1 MDDRHRVAG
10 NGGTGQNPA
19 YSPTRPHTRTDPGAL
34 GHATG
39 VRHVAPV
46 KSGPTT
52 LGGRGSGGGR
62 RTLTPPAR
70 REGSAARP
78 GPVAAANGRAVGR
91 RPWYAPTTPGGPV
104 TPLHWS
110 PRG

>member
-34 GHATG
+34 GQATG
-39 VRHVAPV
+39 VRHATPV

-52 LGGRGSGGGR
+52 LGGRGSGGAAEPSPLLHDAR
-62 RTLTPPAR
+62 ARQPDPALSRPRTA
-70 REGSAARP
+70 
-78 GPVAAANGRAVGR
+78 GPWVAA
-91 RPWYAPTTPGGPV
+91 PG
-104 TPLHWS
+104 TPL
-110 PRG
+110 PRTADR